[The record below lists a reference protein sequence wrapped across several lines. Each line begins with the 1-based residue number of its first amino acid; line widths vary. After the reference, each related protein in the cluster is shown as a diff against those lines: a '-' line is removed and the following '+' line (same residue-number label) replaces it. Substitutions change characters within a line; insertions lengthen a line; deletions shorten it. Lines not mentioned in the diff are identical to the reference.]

1 MIYKA
6 FLNRQEITGF
16 PVKGKDITKIYGGD
30 ILLWEKSGIPSMKEI
45 CCARGTYYWTSDL
58 SGSYETF
65 NEIEFSVRN
74 QTENGKTYLT
84 QNTKVGYYLE
94 YSHTSGQSFS
104 CRAHVMYDGVV
115 IPEKGSNYFL
125 NVKKTYKKYDM
136 SENLLEKT
144 EEWQFST
151 LVDKNKPGI
160 YQVGFGNGVSLG
172 LNALPINGM
181 VTGGVGFDSLE
192 KLKEYMGVS

>member
-1 MIYKA
+1 MKYKA

-30 ILLWEKSGIPSMKEI
+30 ILLWEKSGNLPMREI
-45 CCARGTYYWTSDL
+45 CRARGTYYWTSDL
-58 SGSYETF
+58 GGSYETF

-74 QTENGKTYLT
+74 QTENGKSYLT
-84 QNTKVGYYLE
+84 QNTKVGYHIE
-94 YSHTSGQSFS
+94 YNHKSGQSYS
-104 CRAHVMYDGVV
+104 CRAYIMYDGIVL
-115 IPEKGSNYFL
+115 PEKGSDSFF

-136 SENLLEKT
+136 NENLLEKT

-172 LNALPINGM
+172 LNTLPISGSA
-181 VTGGVGFDSLE
+181 TGGVGFGTLE
-192 KLKEYMGVS
+192 ELKEYMGVS

>member
-16 PVKGKDITKIYGGD
+16 PVKGKDTTKIYGGN
-30 ILLWEKSGIPSMKEI
+30 ILLWEKSGKLPMREI
-45 CCARGTYYWTSDL
+45 CCARGTYYWAPDS
-58 SGSYETF
+58 SGPYKSF

-74 QTENGKTYLT
+74 QTEDGKKYLT

-94 YSHTSGQSFS
+94 YNHKSGQSFS
-104 CRAHVMYDGVV
+104 CQAYVMYDGVV
-115 IPEKGSNYFL
+115 IPEKGSDYFL

-172 LNALPINGM
+172 LNPFPVSGM
-181 VTGGVGFDSLE
+181 VTGGVSFDTLE